1 MAFVAGLLDLP
12 HHVLANCT
20 KSLAHPHTS
29 SPPTFMQQACL
40 GSKSIPHALQETCT
54 TGLQNIARYLTR
66 ISMASEVANGV
77 NQPTRLAKRT
87 HTHTRTNATETH
99 TLAPLGCTYI
109 GQQHMM
115 LGFPSVAELAQ
126 LQSTRCQSCRHM
138 PCRTQSHTQ
147 SVHLAKASCHKS
159 HASLRTMPFHDVYAT
174 SRLSCIKSYWRLEG
188 RHLANPRHQHQSGPT
203 R

>member
-1 MAFVAGLLDLP
+1 MAGLLDLP

-54 TGLQNIARYLTR
+54 TSLQNIARYLTR

-87 HTHTRTNATETH
+87 HTHTHKRYRNTYPGTTRLHVHRAAAYNAWVSKRSGAGPAPKHALPVLQAHAMQDTVAH
-99 TLAPLGCTYI
+99 TVCPPCQGQLSQIRCKPKDHAVPRCICHIKALLHQVVLA
-109 GQQHMM
+109 
-115 LGFPSVAELAQ
+115 S
-126 LQSTRCQSCRHM
+126 
-138 PCRTQSHTQ
+138 
-147 SVHLAKASCHKS
+147 
-159 HASLRTMPFHDVYAT
+159 
-174 SRLSCIKSYWRLEG
+174 
-188 RHLANPRHQHQSGPT
+188 
-203 R
+203 